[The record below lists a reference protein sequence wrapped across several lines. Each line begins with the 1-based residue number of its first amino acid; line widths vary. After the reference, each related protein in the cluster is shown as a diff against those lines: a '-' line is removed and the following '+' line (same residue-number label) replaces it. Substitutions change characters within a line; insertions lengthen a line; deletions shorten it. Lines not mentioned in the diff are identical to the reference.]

1 MVNLKKITKDN
12 FYQIIKIKMPED
24 QRFVAPNVYSLAEAW
39 LYPSARPFAIYDDDR
54 LIGFLMLDWSEEE
67 KDLGIWRLMIAL
79 DQQNKGYG
87 QEVIRQVIE
96 MARESEKFTSVSLD
110 YEPENK
116 VGEHVYY
123 KMGFRPTGEID
134 EGEIV
139 MKLDL

>member
-1 MVNLKKITKDN
+1 MVNLKKISEDN
-12 FYQIIKIKMPED
+12 FYQILKIKMPDD

-39 LYPSARPFAIYDDDR
+39 LYPSARPFGVYDDDR
-54 LIGFLMLDWSEEE
+54 IIGFLMLDWDEEE

-87 QEVIRQVIE
+87 QQVIRLVIE
-96 MARESEKFTSVSLD
+96 MAKENGKFVSVSLD
-110 YEPENK
+110 YEPDNK

-123 KMGFRPTGEID
+123 KLGFRPTGEID